1 MIIRLEQEKD
11 FPVIYDFT
19 KEAFKTAK
27 VKDGE
32 EQEFVKRMRKS
43 ENYLPELAFVAEEN
57 MQIVGHIMLTK
68 TRITNETRTMDGLI
82 LAPLTV
88 RLDQRG
94 KGVGAK
100 LMTKAEQEAEKHG
113 YSVIILIGDPAYYN
127 RYGFEQASHLGI
139 TTDLEIP
146 ATYILAKRIGKNDIK
161 DISGTVSIPV

>member
-1 MIIRLEQEKD
+1 MIIRLEQEND

-32 EQEFVKRMRKS
+32 EQEFVERMRKS

-57 MQIVGHIMLTK
+57 TQIVGHVMLTK

-100 LMTKAEQEAEKHG
+100 LMTKAEQESEKLG
-113 YSVIILIGDPAYYN
+113 YSVIILIGDQAYYN

-139 TTDLEIP
+139 ITDLEIP
-146 ATYILAKRIGKNDIK
+146 ATYILAKRIGKHDIE
-161 DISGTVSIPV
+161 DFSGTVSIPV